1 MLWAI
6 DVGNTNTVVGVWDD
20 QWIAVWRFGT
30 NAGETEDEL
39 AVKLKGFA
47 DLAGVPFRASGV
59 AVASVVPRMDHDL
72 QRLCEKW
79 LHAPSFFL
87 TTGDQVGLPVEYDPP
102 HAVGADRI
110 ANALAALALVE
121 PPLVVVDFGTATTFD
136 AVSRDGVY
144 VGGAILPGPTVS
156 IEALFSRTAKLPQIP
171 LVAPERAIGTSTVAS
186 IQSGVMLGYAGAID
200 ALALRIST
208 ELGGARVLATGGL
221 GGIFIGLCHQIERY
235 EPNLTLDGLRIAWER
250 SGTLRRD
257 G

>member
-6 DVGNTNTVVGVWDD
+6 DVGNTNTVVGLWDGR
-20 QWIAVWRFGT
+20 WVAVWRFGT

-47 DLAGVPFRASGV
+47 DLADLPFKATGVV
-59 AVASVVPRMDHDL
+59 IASVVPRMDHDL
-72 QRLCEKW
+72 RRLCEKW
-79 LHAPSFFL
+79 LRAPVFFL
-87 TTGDQVGLPVEYDPP
+87 SSGDQVGLPVDYDPP

-110 ANALAALALVE
+110 ANALAALALAQ

-136 AVSRDGVY
+136 AVSREGVY
-144 VGGAILPGPTVS
+144 VGGAILPGPSVS
-156 IEALFSRTAKLPQIP
+156 MEALFSRTAKLPQIP
-171 LVAPERAIGTSTVAS
+171 LVAPDRAIGTSTVAS

-200 ALALRIST
+200 ALAERIAG

-221 GGIFIGLCHQIERY
+221 GGVFVGLCQQIETY

-250 SGTLRRD
+250 SGTLRDD